1 MYLDLYIIENLLINY
16 IIISCTSILT
26 KNINS
31 YKRKIIGAVVGTIY
45 SVVYLF
51 PRFYLLYTLPSKV
64 IFIVIIGLISFVSA
78 DKNEFIR
85 ILTIFFLVNFFICGG
100 TYFIIY
106 FTGIEHIKIS
116 FLIISVYISCLIL
129 KKIYSDITLISHI
142 KEFTKEITISFL
154 GEDLEC
160 VALLDS
166 GNLLKDPLSK
176 SDVVM
181 INSSLLNKYLPEN
194 YSYEYVDVL
203 LAEEIINSLSEDI
216 SSRVRLIP
224 YNHAT
229 SNKTSM
235 ILGFKADYLQIDNK
249 KIGNIV
255 LGISNFKDDNYN
267 AILNPSIL
275 S

>member
-26 KNINS
+26 KNANS
-31 YKRKIIGAVVGTIY
+31 YKRKTIGAVVGTIY
-45 SVVYLF
+45 SVMYLF
-51 PRFYLLYTLPSKV
+51 PRFYLLYTLPSKIIV
-64 IFIVIIGLISFVSA
+64 IIIIGLISFIYT
-78 DKNEFIR
+78 DRNEFIR
-85 ILTIFFLVNFFICGG
+85 ILTIFFLVNFFICGS

-116 FLIISVYISCLIL
+116 FIIISVYISCIIL
-129 KKIYSDITLISHI
+129 KKIYSDITFINHI
-142 KEFTKEITISFL
+142 KEFTKEVTISFL
-154 GEDLEC
+154 GEDFKC
-160 VALLDS
+160 IALLDS

-181 INSSLLNKYLPEN
+181 VNSYLLKKYLPEN
-194 YSYEYVDVL
+194 YNYEYVDVI
-203 LAEEIINSLSEDI
+203 LAEEIINNLSEDI

-255 LGISNFKDDNYN
+255 LGISNFEDDNYN

>member
-1 MYLDLYIIENLLINY
+1 
-16 IIISCTSILT
+16 
-26 KNINS
+26 
-31 YKRKIIGAVVGTIY
+31 
-45 SVVYLF
+45 
-51 PRFYLLYTLPSKV
+51 
-64 IFIVIIGLISFVSA
+64 
-78 DKNEFIR
+78 
-85 ILTIFFLVNFFICGG
+85 LVNFFICGG

-116 FLIISVYISCLIL
+116 FVIISVYISCLIL

-154 GEDLEC
+154 GEDLKC
-160 VALLDS
+160 IALLDS

>member
-1 MYLDLYIIENLLINY
+1 MYLDVYIIENLLINY

-31 YKRKIIGAVVGTIY
+31 YKRKIIGAVIGTIY

-51 PRFYLLYTLPSKV
+51 PKFYLLYTLFSKI
-64 IFIVIIGLISFVSA
+64 IFIVIIGLVSFVYTN
-78 DKNEFIR
+78 KNEFLR
-85 ILTIFFLVNFFICGG
+85 ILTIFFLVNFFICGS

-116 FLIISVYISCLIL
+116 FIIISVYISCTIL
-129 KKIYSDITLISHI
+129 KKIYSDITLINHI

-154 GEDLEC
+154 GENFNC
-160 VALLDS
+160 IALLDS

-176 SDVVM
+176 SDVIMV
-181 INSSLLNKYLPEN
+181 NSKLLKKYLPEN
-194 YSYEYVDVL
+194 YNYEYVDVI
-203 LAEEIINSLSEDI
+203 LAEEIINNLSEDI

-229 SNKTSM
+229 SNKTNM

-255 LGISNFKDDNYN
+255 LGISNFEDDNYN

>member
-26 KNINS
+26 KNVNS
-31 YKRKIIGAVVGTIY
+31 YKKKIIGAVVGTIY

-51 PRFYLLYTLPSKV
+51 PKFYLLYTLPSKI
-64 IFIVIIGLISFVSA
+64 IFIVIIGLISFVST

-116 FLIISVYISCLIL
+116 FVIISVYISCLIL

-154 GEDLEC
+154 GEDLKC
-160 VALLDS
+160 IALLDS

-229 SNKTSM
+229 NNKTSM

>member
-26 KNINS
+26 KNANS
-31 YKRKIIGAVVGTIY
+31 YKRKTIGAVVGTIY
-45 SVVYLF
+45 SVMYLF
-51 PRFYLLYTLPSKV
+51 PRFYLLYTLPSKIIV
-64 IFIVIIGLISFVSA
+64 IIIIGLISFIYT
-78 DKNEFIR
+78 DRNEFIR
-85 ILTIFFLVNFFICGG
+85 ILTIFFLVNFFICGS

-116 FLIISVYISCLIL
+116 FIISSVYISCIIL
-129 KKIYSDITLISHI
+129 KKIYSDITLINHI
-142 KEFTKEITISFL
+142 KEFTKEVTISFL
-154 GEDLEC
+154 GEDFKC
-160 VALLDS
+160 IALLDS

-181 INSSLLNKYLPEN
+181 VNSSLLKKYLPEN
-194 YSYEYVDVL
+194 YNYEYVDVIL
-203 LAEEIINSLSEDI
+203 VEEIINNLSEDI

-255 LGISNFKDDNYN
+255 LGISNFEDDNYN

>member
-26 KNINS
+26 KNANS

-45 SVVYLF
+45 SVIYLF
-51 PRFYLLYTLPSKV
+51 PRFYLLYTLPSKIIV
-64 IFIVIIGLISFVSA
+64 IIIIGLISFVYT
-78 DKNEFIR
+78 DINEFIR
-85 ILTIFFLVNFFICGG
+85 ILTIFFLVNFFICGS

-116 FLIISVYISCLIL
+116 FIIISVYISCIIL
-129 KKIYSDITLISHI
+129 KKIYSDITLINHI
-142 KEFTKEITISFL
+142 KEFTKEVTISFL
-154 GEDLEC
+154 GEDFKC
-160 VALLDS
+160 IALLDS

-181 INSSLLNKYLPEN
+181 VNSSLLKKYLPEN
-194 YSYEYVDVL
+194 YNYEYVDVIL
-203 LAEEIINSLSEDI
+203 VEEIINNLSEDI

-229 SNKTSM
+229 SNNTSM

>member
-26 KNINS
+26 KNANS

-45 SVVYLF
+45 SVIYLF
-51 PRFYLLYTLPSKV
+51 PRFYLLYTLPSKIIV
-64 IFIVIIGLISFVSA
+64 IIIIGLISFIYT
-78 DKNEFIR
+78 DRNEFIR
-85 ILTIFFLVNFFICGG
+85 ILTIFFLVNFFICGS

-116 FLIISVYISCLIL
+116 FIISSVYISCIIL
-129 KKIYSDITLISHI
+129 KKIYSDITLINHI
-142 KEFTKEITISFL
+142 KEFTKEVTISFL
-154 GEDLEC
+154 GEDFKC
-160 VALLDS
+160 IALLDS

-181 INSSLLNKYLPEN
+181 VNSYLLKKYLPEN
-194 YSYEYVDVL
+194 YNYEYVDVI
-203 LAEEIINSLSEDI
+203 LAEEIINNLSEDI

-255 LGISNFKDDNYN
+255 LGISNFEDDNYN

>member
-26 KNINS
+26 KNANS

-45 SVVYLF
+45 SVIYLF
-51 PRFYLLYTLPSKV
+51 PRFYLLYTLPSKIIV
-64 IFIVIIGLISFVSA
+64 IIIIGLISFIYT
-78 DKNEFIR
+78 DRNEFIR
-85 ILTIFFLVNFFICGG
+85 ILTIFFLVNFFICGS

-116 FLIISVYISCLIL
+116 FIIISVYISCIIL
-129 KKIYSDITLISHI
+129 KKIYSDITLINHI
-142 KEFTKEITISFL
+142 KEFTKEVTISFL
-154 GEDLEC
+154 GEDFKC
-160 VALLDS
+160 IALLDS

-181 INSSLLNKYLPEN
+181 VNSYLLKKYLPEN
-194 YSYEYVDVL
+194 YNYEYVDVIL
-203 LAEEIINSLSEDI
+203 VEEIINNLSEDI

-229 SNKTSM
+229 SNNTSM

>member
-26 KNINS
+26 KNINT
-31 YKRKIIGAVVGTIY
+31 YKTKIIGAVVGTIY

-51 PRFYLLYTLPSKV
+51 PRFYLLYTFPSKV
-64 IFIVIIGLISFVSA
+64 IFIVIIGLISFDYA

-129 KKIYSDITLISHI
+129 KKIYSNITLISHI

-154 GEDLEC
+154 GENIEC
-160 VALLDS
+160 IALLDS

-181 INSSLLNKYLPEN
+181 VNYSLLNRYLPKN
-194 YSYEYVDVL
+194 YSHECFDVFF
-203 LAEEIINSLSEDI
+203 AEEIINNLSEDI
-216 SSRVRLIP
+216 SSRVRMIP
-224 YNHAT
+224 YNHAV

-255 LGISNFKDDNYN
+255 LGISNFKDNNYD

>member
-1 MYLDLYIIENLLINY
+1 MYIDVYIIENLLINY

-26 KNINS
+26 KNTNS
-31 YKRKIIGAVVGTIY
+31 YKRKIIGSVVGTIY
-45 SVVYLF
+45 SVIYLF
-51 PRFYLLYTLPSKV
+51 PRFYLLYTLPSKAV
-64 IFIVIIGLISFVSA
+64 FFVIISLISFIYTN
-78 DKNEFIR
+78 KKEFIR
-85 ILTIFFLVNFFICGG
+85 ILTTFFLVNFFICGS

-116 FLIISVYISCLIL
+116 FIIICVYISCYIL
-129 KKIYSDITLISHI
+129 RRIYSDITLINHI
-142 KEFTKEITISFL
+142 KEFTKEITISLL
-154 GEDLEC
+154 GEDFKC
-160 VALLDS
+160 TALLDS
-166 GNLLKDPLSK
+166 GNLLKDPLSQ

-181 INSSLLNKYLPEN
+181 VNYSLLEKYLPEN
-194 YSYEYVDVL
+194 YNYEGVDASI
-203 LAEEIINSLSEDI
+203 AEEIINNLSKDI

-224 YNHAT
+224 YKHAT
-229 SNKTSM
+229 SNETTM

-255 LGISNFKDDNYN
+255 LGVSNLTDDNYN

>member
-26 KNINS
+26 KNVNS
-31 YKRKIIGAVVGTIY
+31 YKKKIIGAVVGTIY

-51 PRFYLLYTLPSKV
+51 PKFYLLYTLPSKI
-64 IFIVIIGLISFVSA
+64 IFIVIIGLISFVST

-116 FLIISVYISCLIL
+116 FVIISVYISCLIL

-154 GEDLEC
+154 GEDLKC
-160 VALLDS
+160 IALLDS

-255 LGISNFKDDNYN
+255 LGISNFKHDNYN

>member
-31 YKRKIIGAVVGTIY
+31 YKRKVIGALVGTIY
-45 SVVYLF
+45 CVVYLF
-51 PRFYLLYTLPSKV
+51 PDFYLLYTLPSKV
-64 IFIVIIGLISFVSA
+64 VFIIIVGLIAFVYT
-78 DKNEFIR
+78 DKYEFIK
-85 ILTIFFLVNFFICGG
+85 ILKVFFLVNFFICGS

-116 FLIISVYISCLIL
+116 FIIVSVYISCIIL
-129 KKIYSDITLISHI
+129 KKIYSDITLINHI

-154 GEDLEC
+154 GEDFNC
-160 VALLDS
+160 TALLDS

-176 SDVVM
+176 SDIVM
-181 INSSLLNKYLPEN
+181 VNSYLLKKYLPEDYN
-194 YSYEYVDVL
+194 YEYIDVL
-203 LAEEIINSLSEDI
+203 LIEEIINNLSEDI
-216 SSRVRLIP
+216 SSKVRLIP

-255 LGISNFKDDNYN
+255 LGISNFKDDNYS

>member
-26 KNINS
+26 KNTNS
-31 YKRKIIGAVVGTIY
+31 YKRKIIGAIVGTIY
-45 SVVYLF
+45 SVIYLL

-64 IFIVIIGLISFVSA
+64 IFIVIIGLISFVYT
-78 DKNEFIR
+78 DKKEFIR
-85 ILTIFFLVNFFICGG
+85 ILIIFFLVNFFICGS

-116 FLIISVYISCLIL
+116 FVIASVYISCLIL
-129 KKIYSDITLISHI
+129 KKIYSDITLINHI
-142 KEFTKEITISFL
+142 KEFTKEVTISLL
-154 GEDLEC
+154 GEELKC
-160 VALLDS
+160 IALLDS

-176 SDVVM
+176 SDVIMV
-181 INSSLLNKYLPEN
+181 NSSLLEKYLPEN
-194 YSYEYVDVL
+194 YNYEYVDVL
-203 LAEEIINSLSEDI
+203 LAEDIINNLSEDI

-229 SNKTSM
+229 SNKTNM

>member
-1 MYLDLYIIENLLINY
+1 MYIDVYIIENLLINY

-26 KNINS
+26 KNTNS
-31 YKRKIIGAVVGTIY
+31 HKRKIIGAVVGTIY
-45 SVVYLF
+45 SVIYLF
-51 PRFYLLYTLPSKV
+51 PRFYLFYTLPSKAV
-64 IFIVIIGLISFVSA
+64 FFVIISLISFIYTN
-78 DKNEFIR
+78 KKEFIR
-85 ILTIFFLVNFFICGG
+85 ILTTFFLVNFFICGS

-116 FLIISVYISCLIL
+116 FIIICVYISCYIL
-129 KKIYSDITLISHI
+129 RRIYSDITLINHI
-142 KEFTKEITISFL
+142 KEFTKEITISLL
-154 GEDLEC
+154 GEDFKC
-160 VALLDS
+160 TALLDS
-166 GNLLKDPLSK
+166 GNLLKDPLSQ

-181 INSSLLNKYLPEN
+181 VNYSLLEKYLPEN
-194 YSYEYVDVL
+194 YNYEGVDASI
-203 LAEEIINSLSEDI
+203 AEEIINNLSKDI

-224 YNHAT
+224 YKHAT
-229 SNKTSM
+229 SNETTM

-255 LGISNFKDDNYN
+255 LGVSNLTDDNYN

>member
-1 MYLDLYIIENLLINY
+1 MYVDLYIIENLLINY

-26 KNINS
+26 KNTNTYI
-31 YKRKIIGAVVGTIY
+31 RKFIGSVIGTIY
-45 SVVYLF
+45 SVIYLF
-51 PRFYLLYTLPSKV
+51 PKFCLLYTLPSKAV
-64 IFIVIIGLISFVSA
+64 FIVIIGMISFIYS
-78 DKNEFIR
+78 DKKEFIR
-85 ILTIFFLVNFFICGG
+85 ILITFFLVNFFICGS
-100 TYFIIY
+100 TYFVIY
-106 FTGIEHIKIS
+106 FTGISHFKIS
-116 FLIISVYISCLIL
+116 FLIICAYISCQIL
-129 KKIYSDITLISHI
+129 KKIYSDITLINHI
-142 KEFTKEITISFL
+142 KEFTKEVTIRFL
-154 GEDLEC
+154 GEDLKC

-166 GNLLKDPLSK
+166 GNLLKDPLTK

-181 INSSLLNKYLPEN
+181 VNSSLLQKYLPEKYN
-194 YSYEYVDVL
+194 YEYVDVI
-203 LAEEIINSLSEDI
+203 LAEEIISSLSEDI

-235 ILGFKADYLQIDNK
+235 ILGFKADYLQVDNK

-267 AILNPSIL
+267 VILNPSIL

>member
-26 KNINS
+26 KNANS

-45 SVVYLF
+45 SVIYLF
-51 PRFYLLYTLPSKV
+51 PRFYLLYTLPSKIIV
-64 IFIVIIGLISFVSA
+64 IIIIGLISFIYT
-78 DKNEFIR
+78 DRNEFIR
-85 ILTIFFLVNFFICGG
+85 ILTIFFLVNFFICGS

-116 FLIISVYISCLIL
+116 FIIISVYISCIIL
-129 KKIYSDITLISHI
+129 KKIYSDITFINHI
-142 KEFTKEITISFL
+142 KEFTKEVTISFL
-154 GEDLEC
+154 GEDFKC
-160 VALLDS
+160 IALLDS

-181 INSSLLNKYLPEN
+181 VNSYLLKKYLPEN
-194 YSYEYVDVL
+194 YNYEYVDVIL
-203 LAEEIINSLSEDI
+203 VEEIINNLSEDI

>member
-16 IIISCTSILT
+16 IIISCTSILI
-26 KNINS
+26 KNTNS
-31 YKRKIIGAVVGTIY
+31 YKRKIIGAVFGTIY
-45 SVVYLF
+45 DVAYLF
-51 PRFYLLYTLPSKV
+51 PRFDLLYTFIFKV
-64 IFIVIIGLISFVSA
+64 IFIVIIGLISFVY
-78 DKNEFIR
+78 KNRQEFIR
-85 ILTIFFLVNFFICGG
+85 ILITFFLVNFFICGS

-106 FTGIEHIKIS
+106 MTGIDHLKIS
-116 FLIISVYISCLIL
+116 FLIISAYISCQIL
-129 KKIYSDITLISHI
+129 KKIYSDIRFINHI

-154 GEDLEC
+154 GDELKC
-160 VALLDS
+160 IALLDS

-176 SDVVM
+176 SDIVM
-181 INSSLLNKYLPEN
+181 INSDLLKKYLPEN
-194 YSYEYVDVL
+194 YNYENIDVL
-203 LAEEIINSLSEDI
+203 KLEEIINNLSEDI

-235 ILGFKADYLQIDNK
+235 ILGFKADYLLVDNK

-267 AILNPSIL
+267 VILNPSIL

>member
-26 KNINS
+26 KNANS

-45 SVVYLF
+45 CVMYLF
-51 PRFYLLYTLPSKV
+51 PRFYLLYTLPSKIIV
-64 IFIVIIGLISFVSA
+64 IIIIGLISFVYT
-78 DKNEFIR
+78 DINEFIR
-85 ILTIFFLVNFFICGG
+85 ILTIFFLVNFFICGS

-116 FLIISVYISCLIL
+116 FIIISVYISCIIL
-129 KKIYSDITLISHI
+129 KKIYSDITLINHI
-142 KEFTKEITISFL
+142 KEFTKEVTISFL
-154 GEDLEC
+154 GEDFKC
-160 VALLDS
+160 IALLDS

-181 INSSLLNKYLPEN
+181 VNSSLLKKYLPEN
-194 YSYEYVDVL
+194 YNYEYVDVIL
-203 LAEEIINSLSEDI
+203 VEEIINNLSEDI

-229 SNKTSM
+229 SNNTSM

>member
-26 KNINS
+26 KNTNS
-31 YKRKIIGAVVGTIY
+31 QKRKIIGAVAGTIY
-45 SVVYLF
+45 SVIYLF
-51 PRFYLLYTLPSKV
+51 PRFYLLYTLSSKAIFFVV
-64 IFIVIIGLISFVSA
+64 IVLISFVFTN
-78 DKNEFIR
+78 KNEFLR
-85 ILTIFFLVNFFICGG
+85 ILTVFFLVNFFICGS

-106 FTGIEHIKIS
+106 FTGIEHMKIS
-116 FLIISVYISCLIL
+116 FIIICAYVSCIIL
-129 KKIYSDITLISHI
+129 KKIYSDITLINHI
-142 KEFTKEITISFL
+142 KEFTKEVTISLL
-154 GEDLEC
+154 GEDLKC
-160 VALLDS
+160 IALLDS

-176 SDVVM
+176 SDVIMV
-181 INSSLLNKYLPEN
+181 NSSLLKRYLPEN
-194 YSYEYVDVL
+194 YNYEYVDVL
-203 LAEEIINSLSEDI
+203 LAEDIINNLSEDI

-224 YNHAT
+224 YNHAA

-255 LGISNFKDDNYN
+255 LGISSFEDDNYN

>member
-26 KNINS
+26 KNANS
-31 YKRKIIGAVVGTIY
+31 YKRKILGAVVGTIY
-45 SVVYLF
+45 SVMYLF
-51 PRFYLLYTLPSKV
+51 PKFYVFYTIPSKI
-64 IFIVIIGLISFVSA
+64 IFIIIVGLVSFEYMNK
-78 DKNEFIR
+78 DEFIR
-85 ILTIFFLVNFFICGG
+85 ILITFLLVNFFICGS

-116 FLIISVYISCLIL
+116 FIIISVYISCLIL

-154 GEDLEC
+154 GEKMEC
-160 VALLDS
+160 KALLDS

-181 INSSLLNKYLPEN
+181 VNSSLLKKYLPEDYN
-194 YSYEYVDVL
+194 YEYVDVL
-203 LAEEIINSLSEDI
+203 LAEEIINKLSGDI

-229 SNKTSM
+229 SNKTNM
-235 ILGFKADYLQIDNK
+235 ILGFKADYLKIDNK

-255 LGISNFKDDNYN
+255 LGISNFKDDEYN
-267 AILNPSIL
+267 AILNPSIF

>member
-26 KNINS
+26 KNINT

-51 PRFYLLYTLPSKV
+51 PQFYLLYTLPLKV
-64 IFIVIIGLISFVSA
+64 IFIVIIGLISFVYS

-85 ILTIFFLVNFFICGG
+85 TLTIFFLVNFFICGG

-116 FLIISVYISCLIL
+116 FLIISVYISCLVL

-160 VALLDS
+160 IALLDS

-194 YSYEYVDVL
+194 YSYEYVDVF

-229 SNKTSM
+229 SNKASM

>member
-51 PRFYLLYTLPSKV
+51 PKFYLLYTLPSKV

-85 ILTIFFLVNFFICGG
+85 ILTIFLLVNFFICGG

-116 FLIISVYISCLIL
+116 FVIISVYISCLIL

-154 GEDLEC
+154 GEDLKC
-160 VALLDS
+160 IALLDS

-203 LAEEIINSLSEDI
+203 LAEKIINSLSEDI

>member
-16 IIISCTSILT
+16 IIISCTSMLT
-26 KNINS
+26 KNANS
-31 YKRKIIGAVVGTIY
+31 YKRKLLGSVVGTIY
-45 SVVYLF
+45 SVMYLF
-51 PRFYLLYTLPSKV
+51 PKFYILYTLPSKI
-64 IFIVIIGLISFVSA
+64 IFIIIVGLVSFEYMN
-78 DKNEFIR
+78 KNEFIR
-85 ILTIFFLVNFFICGG
+85 ILIIFLLVNFFICGS

-106 FTGIEHIKIS
+106 FTGIEHVKIS
-116 FLIISVYISCLIL
+116 FIIISVYISCLIL
-129 KKIYSDITLISHI
+129 KKIYSDITLINHI

-154 GEDLEC
+154 GEKMQC
-160 VALLDS
+160 TALLDS

-181 INSSLLNKYLPEN
+181 VNSSLLKKYLPEN
-194 YSYEYVDVL
+194 YNYEYVDVV
-203 LAEEIINSLSEDI
+203 LAEEIINKLSGDI

-229 SNKTSM
+229 SNKTNM
-235 ILGFKADYLQIDNK
+235 ILGFKADYLKIDNR

-255 LGISNFKDDNYN
+255 LGISNFKDDEYS

>member
-26 KNINS
+26 KNTNS
-31 YKRKIIGAVVGTIY
+31 YKRKIIGAIVGTIY
-45 SVVYLF
+45 SVIYLL
-51 PRFYLLYTLPSKV
+51 PMFYLLYTLPSKA
-64 IFIVIIGLISFVSA
+64 IFIVIVGLISFVYA

-85 ILTIFFLVNFFICGG
+85 ILTMFFLVNFFICGS

-116 FLIISVYISCLIL
+116 FVIASVYISCLIL
-129 KKIYSDITLISHI
+129 KKIYSDITLINHI
-142 KEFTKEITISFL
+142 KEFTKEVTISLL
-154 GEDLEC
+154 GEELKC
-160 VALLDS
+160 IALLDS

-176 SDVVM
+176 SDVIMV
-181 INSSLLNKYLPEN
+181 NSSLLEKYLPEN
-194 YSYEYVDVL
+194 YNYEYVDVL
-203 LAEEIINSLSEDI
+203 LAEDIINNLSEDI

-229 SNKTSM
+229 SNKTNM

>member
-16 IIISCTSILT
+16 IIISCTSMLV
-26 KNINS
+26 KNANS
-31 YKRKIIGAVVGTIY
+31 YKRKILGAVVGTIY
-45 SVVYLF
+45 SVMYLF
-51 PRFYLLYTLPSKV
+51 SQFYVFYTLPSKI
-64 IFIVIIGLISFVSA
+64 IFIIIVGLVSFEYMN
-78 DKNEFIR
+78 KNEFIR
-85 ILTIFFLVNFFICGG
+85 ILITFLLVNFFICGS

-116 FLIISVYISCLIL
+116 FIIISVYISCLIL
-129 KKIYSDITLISHI
+129 KRVYSDITLINHI

-154 GEDLEC
+154 GEKMQC
-160 VALLDS
+160 TALLDS

-181 INSSLLNKYLPEN
+181 VNSSLLKKYLPEN
-194 YSYEYVDVL
+194 YNYEYVDVL
-203 LAEEIINSLSEDI
+203 LAEEIINQLSGDI

-229 SNKTSM
+229 SNKTNM
-235 ILGFKADYLQIDNK
+235 ILGFKADYLKIDNK

-255 LGISNFKDDNYN
+255 LGISNFKDDEYR
-267 AILNPSIL
+267 AILNPSIF

>member
-1 MYLDLYIIENLLINY
+1 MYIEYYIIENLLINY
-16 IIISCTSILT
+16 IIISCTSILARNT
-26 KNINS
+26 NS
-31 YKRKIIGAVVGTIY
+31 YKRKIIGAIVGTIY
-45 SVVYLF
+45 SVTYLL
-51 PRFYLLYTLPSKV
+51 PEFYLLYTLPSKS
-64 IFIVIIGLISFVSA
+64 IFIIIIGLISFVYT

-85 ILTIFFLVNFFICGG
+85 ILTMFFLVNFFICGS

-106 FTGIEHIKIS
+106 FTGMEHIKIS
-116 FLIISVYISCLIL
+116 FIIVSVYISCLIL

-142 KEFTKEITISFL
+142 KEFTKEVTISLL
-154 GEDLEC
+154 GEELKC
-160 VALLDS
+160 IALLDS

-181 INSSLLNKYLPEN
+181 VNYSILEKYLPEN
-194 YSYEYVDVL
+194 YNYEYVDVF
-203 LAEEIINSLSEDI
+203 LADEIINNLSQDI
-216 SSRVRLIP
+216 SSRIRLIP

-229 SNKTSM
+229 SNKASM

-255 LGISNFKDDNYN
+255 LGISNFKDENYN

>member
-26 KNINS
+26 KNANS
-31 YKRKIIGAVVGTIY
+31 YKRKTIGAVVGTIY
-45 SVVYLF
+45 SVIYLF
-51 PRFYLLYTLPSKV
+51 PRFYLLYTLPSKIIV
-64 IFIVIIGLISFVSA
+64 IIIIGLISFIYT
-78 DKNEFIR
+78 DRNEFIR
-85 ILTIFFLVNFFICGG
+85 ILTIFFLVNFFICGS

-116 FLIISVYISCLIL
+116 FIIISVYISCIIL
-129 KKIYSDITLISHI
+129 KKIYSDITLINHI
-142 KEFTKEITISFL
+142 KEFTKEVTISFL
-154 GEDLEC
+154 GEDFKC
-160 VALLDS
+160 IALLDS

-181 INSSLLNKYLPEN
+181 VNSYLLKKYLPEN
-194 YSYEYVDVL
+194 YNYEYVDVI
-203 LAEEIINSLSEDI
+203 LAEEIINNLSEDI

-255 LGISNFKDDNYN
+255 LGISNFEDDNYN

>member
-31 YKRKIIGAVVGTIY
+31 YKRKIIGAVVGTVY
-45 SVVYLF
+45 SVIYLF
-51 PRFYLLYTLPSKV
+51 PRFYLLFTLSSKI
-64 IFIVIIGLISFVSA
+64 IFIVIIGLISFVYRN
-78 DKNEFIR
+78 KNEFIR
-85 ILTIFFLVNFFICGG
+85 ILTIFFLVNFFICGS

-116 FLIISVYISCLIL
+116 FIIISAYISCIIL
-129 KKIYSDITLISHI
+129 KKIYSDMTLINHI
-142 KEFTKEITISFL
+142 KEFTKEITITFL
-154 GEDLEC
+154 GEEFKC
-160 VALLDS
+160 TALLDS
-166 GNLLKDPLSK
+166 GNLLRDPLSK

-181 INSSLLNKYLPEN
+181 VNSSLLKKYLPEN
-194 YSYEYVDVL
+194 YNYEYVDVL
-203 LAEEIINSLSEDI
+203 IAEKIINSLSEDI

-249 KIGNIV
+249 KVGNIV